1 MKNSNMTDV
10 TLFLDL
16 DNTELTAEESELLQR
31 PMIGGV
37 ILFARNTKNAE
48 QTAQLVK
55 SIRAIRPELVISVDQ
70 EGGRVQ
76 RLKEGVTILP
86 PVKAVSEQ
94 FDANSDQGRIAAREL
109 GYLMAA
115 ELRELDIDLS
125 FAPVLDV
132 DYARNSVIGNRAFGN
147 SFSTVAQLSAAY
159 IEGMEQAGMS
169 TTGKHF
175 PGHGWADA
183 DTHHADAVD
192 ERSFEQIWDTDLVP
206 FKQAIDNGLSA
217 MMFAHVLYPQC
228 DASPAGFSTFWLQDI
243 LREKLGFK
251 GIIFSDDLSMKAA
264 CSAGSYA
271 QRAEKA
277 ILAGAQALLCCNDRQ
292 GSLDILNYLE
302 QHHQPLASI
311 SQLRGNAWEK
321 DIARLEKVR
330 NLATDLVSA
339 NQ

>member
-1 MKNSNMTDV
+1 LKNRTMTDV

-16 DNTELTAEESELLQR
+16 DGTELTAEESELLQR

-37 ILFARNTKNAE
+37 ILFARNTKYAE
-48 QTAQLVK
+48 QTAQLVS

-86 PVKAVSEQ
+86 PVKAISEQ
-94 FDANSDQGRIAAREL
+94 FDANSQQALSAAREL
-109 GYLMAA
+109 GFLMAA
-115 ELRELDIDLS
+115 ELREIDIDLS

-132 DYARNSVIGNRAFGN
+132 DYERNSVIGNRAFGDN
-147 SFSTVAQLSAAY
+147 FRAVSQLSAAY

-169 TTGKHF
+169 ATGKHF

-192 ERSFEQIWDTDLVP
+192 ERSFEQILDTDLVP

-228 DASPAGFSTFWLQDI
+228 DPSPAGFSTFWLQDV
-243 LREKLGFK
+243 LRQKLGFK

-264 CSAGSYA
+264 CSAGSFA

-292 GSLDILNYLE
+292 GSLDILNHLE
-302 QHHQPLASI
+302 EHYQPLASI
-311 SQLRGNAWEK
+311 SQLRGKAWEK
-321 DIARLEKVR
+321 DKARLEKAR